1 MAWAAEID
9 SLTEHH
15 GRCCR
20 LLRDGKVVTYVE
32 VIDRWRSDPE
42 FVDEFIDVLSDAP
55 LRAMYFET
63 PPICRNALGRHFEF
77 VLIEAPALVGL
88 EPDPWVFGEYFR
100 SDDVRDGITAFPN
113 LGLDARLVAPCPTE
127 PERDYAHLAAFVRNA
142 PREQQH
148 ALWHRV
154 GDAAAEWL
162 SGEEP
167 VWISTSG
174 DGVAWLHVR
183 LDRFPKY
190 YNFAPYRE
198 IEAG

>member
-1 MAWAAEID
+1 MTWTAEIS

-15 GRCCR
+15 GHRCR

-32 VIDRWRSDPE
+32 VIDRWRADTE
-42 FVDEFIDVLSDAP
+42 FVDQFLSVLSDAP
-55 LRAMYFET
+55 FVAMYFET
-63 PPICRNALGRHFEF
+63 PPASRSALGRHFEF
-77 VLIEAPALVGL
+77 VLIDAPTLAGCD
-88 EPDPWVFGEYFR
+88 PDPWVFGEHFR
-100 SDDVRDGITAFPN
+100 SDDVRDGITVFPN

-142 PREQQH
+142 PREQQR
-148 ALWHRV
+148 ALWQRV
-154 GDAAAEWL
+154 GECAAEWL
-162 SGEEP
+162 GGEEP

-198 IEAG
+198 IQSG